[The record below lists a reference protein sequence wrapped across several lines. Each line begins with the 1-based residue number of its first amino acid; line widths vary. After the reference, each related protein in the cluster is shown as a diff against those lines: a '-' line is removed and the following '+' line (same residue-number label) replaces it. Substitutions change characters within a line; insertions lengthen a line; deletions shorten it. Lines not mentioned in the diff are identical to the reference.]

1 MSAYSPEILAEAK
14 RRGTAPYVVYIEKKN
29 REQEF
34 IMAQSPRQEEVKLES
49 ATLMERIVA
58 ASLGTVALLY
68 GVFLGVDLLMGW
80 GLGFT
85 VLWYTLGTLA
95 VLGAVIAIAAL
106 WRWVYKGSGRFQMS
120 DS

>member
-1 MSAYSPEILAEAK
+1 MSVYSPEILAEAD
-14 RRGTAPYVVYIEKKN
+14 RLGMSPYVIYTEKKN

-34 IMAQSPRQEEVKLES
+34 IMAQSRRQAEVKLEP

-68 GVFLGVDLLMGW
+68 GIYIVVDLFMGW
-80 GLGFT
+80 GMGFVVGSLLVLSLAIVGALLG
-85 VLWYTLGTLA
+85 V
-95 VLGAVIAIAAL
+95 VAL

-120 DS
+120 KS